1 VSALLPSSDPGIDK
15 RRTTRVVQAIPVVVR
30 GMDALGQAF
39 KESTATVM
47 VNCNGCKYRSRHY
60 VPKDS
65 RVTVEILP
73 AKEGGISRI
82 VPGRVVWV
90 QRPRTFREIFHVAVE
105 FEVPGNVW
113 PIESPPK
120 DWFPHPDDG
129 HLEVPVSGRAAEM
142 DDVAEPP
149 YVPAALNSVVAA
161 TPAQRNSAAAAE
173 FEEAEGVATKGMT
186 LVMTVPRG
194 SEPEIAAARELV
206 TTAVE
211 AALAKEIVKIRER
224 LETQMQESVQATVKA
239 LSQTIAET
247 VMKDLVQRA
256 TEGTAALVVE
266 ARHACLENAG
276 QLDDKIREA
285 LKDVLRAEVPS
296 QKPAG
301 AKGKRKSRKRER
313 GTLVTS

>member
-1 VSALLPSSDPGIDK
+1 MSASLPSNNPGTDK
-15 RRTTRVVQAIPVVVR
+15 RRTTRVVQAIPIIVR

-39 KESTATVM
+39 KESTMTVM
-47 VNCNGCKYRSRHY
+47 VNCNGCKYKSRHY

-65 RVTVEILP
+65 RITVEIP
-73 AKEGGISRI
+73 SQIEGGISRI
-82 VPGRVVWV
+82 VPARVVWV
-90 QRPRTFREIFHVAVE
+90 QRPRTFREIFHVALE
-105 FEVPGNVW
+105 FEVAGNVW
-113 PIESPPK
+113 ALESPPE
-120 DWFPHPDDG
+120 DWFPHPDDE
-129 HLEVPVSGRAAEM
+129 HLEVPISGLTAGTDHVTEPLYVPPAINSVGAAP
-142 DDVAEPP
+142 VAESNSSIAAIAEEAM
-149 YVPAALNSVVAA
+149 VPA
-161 TPAQRNSAAAAE
+161 TR
-173 FEEAEGVATKGMT
+173 GKT
-186 LVMTVPRG
+186 LVMPVPKG
-194 SEPEIAAARELV
+194 SEPEMVAAREQV

-276 QLDDKIREA
+276 QLDDRIREV
-285 LKDVLRAEVPS
+285 LKDVMRAEAPPL
-296 QKPAG
+296 KPAG

-313 GTLVTS
+313 ETVVTS

>member
-1 VSALLPSSDPGIDK
+1 
-15 RRTTRVVQAIPVVVR
+15 
-30 GMDALGQAF
+30 M
-39 KESTATVM
+39 
-47 VNCNGCKYRSRHY
+47 
-60 VPKDS
+60 
-65 RVTVEILP
+65 
-73 AKEGGISRI
+73 
-82 VPGRVVWV
+82 

-120 DWFPHPDDG
+120 DWFPHPDEE
-129 HLEVPVSGRAAEM
+129 HLEVPVSGRGVETDHAREEHHLPLPVNPGVMA
-142 DDVAEPP
+142 
-149 YVPAALNSVVAA
+149 SS
-161 TPAQRNSAAAAE
+161 AQRDSIGAAADVV
-173 FEEAEGVATKGMT
+173 EEAAGVPNRGMA
-186 LVMTVPRG
+186 LVMPAPKG
-194 SEPEIAAARELV
+194 SEPEMAAARMQV

-276 QLDDKIREA
+276 QLDDRIREV
-285 LKDVLRAEVPS
+285 LKDVLRAEG
-296 QKPAG
+296 PAPKVAG
-301 AKGKRKSRKRER
+301 GKGKRKSRKRER
-313 GTLVTS
+313 ESLVNT